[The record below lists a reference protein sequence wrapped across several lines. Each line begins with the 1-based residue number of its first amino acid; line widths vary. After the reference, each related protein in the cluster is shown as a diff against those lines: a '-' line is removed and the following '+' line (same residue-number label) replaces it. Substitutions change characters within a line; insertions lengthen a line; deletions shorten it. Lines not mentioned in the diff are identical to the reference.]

1 MNLFKKSFWVF
12 LIFGALFFGAIF
24 AKAETVERYPARLY
38 LFYLDT
44 CPHCHEE
51 LKFLDKIKGD
61 YPNLEVVK
69 FEVSKDFKNQNLF
82 QQVNDKFSL
91 QGGVP
96 VTVIGDQHFLG
107 FDNEKGL
114 GTEIKK
120 LLDNCSTKKCDSF
133 LDGLTGKGSIEKMIS
148 YELNGGSATTEKE
161 PKVQTREAGKKYVQV
176 FGRDICIN
184 DAKSV
189 CFLGVFLGLADG
201 INPCMFSVLIFLLT
215 YLLAVGSKKRA
226 IKAGVAF
233 ILTTFVLYFLFM
245 LGIIKMVELL
255 GIAVSVR
262 KVITFLAFLL
272 GLIMIKDYFFYG
284 RWVAL
289 EIPTRFKPYLE
300 KLTHRGTIVSAAL
313 LALASGLVELP
324 CTSGLPLAFISVLS
338 DKGLAPLWYLTIYN
352 FFFILPLII
361 IVFGVTLF
369 WQKADK
375 IESWRQNWKKYMRL
389 ITGLLL
395 IFLALAMWN
404 NWL

>member
-1 MNLFKKSFWVF
+1 MNLFRKSFWVF
-12 LIFGALFFGAIF
+12 LVFGAWFFGATF
-24 AKAETVERYPARLY
+24 AKAETVERYPVRLY

-82 QQVNDKFSL
+82 QQVNSKFSL

-133 LDGLTGKGSIEKMIS
+133 LDDPTGKGTIGEMNS
-148 YELNGGSATTEKE
+148 YEIIGEKSVIDKKESA
-161 PKVQTREAGKKYVQV
+161 QTREAGKKYVQV

-255 GIAVSVR
+255 GIAASVR
-262 KVITFLAFLL
+262 KVITFLAFVL

-289 EIPTRFKPYLE
+289 EIPARFKPYLE

-324 CTSGLPLAFISVLS
+324 CTSGLPLAFISILS
-338 DKGLAPLWYLTIYN
+338 DKGLAPFWYLTIYN